1 MIPERHDGM
10 TIESDSDVER
20 VARAMFRVGKEGW
33 PPDELEDSCDRNWR
47 EMEEEARAA
56 IAAMPGGEIN
66 HAYRLSAAYQI
77 VGALLE
83 MLGVF
88 DSERGQTILS
98 YLNGEDVPDPLPV
111 SPNDFGISSPS
122 REDVLIGALVKFAE
136 NAFRVSWDG
145 CDLDG
150 FEIQDKGV
158 ALGLLTKSEYDPSIH
173 GDDFEGEPGDTYYT
187 YSDAF
192 KALLESL
199 QSNPRPAPDVR
210 EDVSDE
216 ELRGEAVRRV
226 REVRGSDD
234 VPGFEACVEAELAA
248 MRAARKAGG

>member
-1 MIPERHDGM
+1 MIPESHNGM
-10 TIESDSDVER
+10 TITSDVER
-20 VARAMFRVGKEGW
+20 VAYEAGLRFMVQN
-33 PPDELEDSCDRNWR
+33 PDYADHSAASMKRLTDSIV
-47 EMEEEARAA
+47 AA
-56 IAAMPGGEIN
+56 IAAMPGGENAGPIPAAVSSATRGEIAAFQAAEAACY
-66 HAYRLSAAYQI
+66 HYPGKEQQELRAAYCR
-77 VGALLE
+77 GAADAVE
-83 MLGVF
+83 A
-88 DSERGQTILS
+88 
-98 YLNGEDVPDPLPV
+98 
-111 SPNDFGISSPS
+111 SPSPS
-122 REDVLIGALVKFAE
+122 REDLLIRALIKFAE
-136 NAFRVSWDG
+136 NAFLVSWDG

-150 FEIQDKGV
+150 GEIQDMGV

-173 GDDFEGEPGDTYYT
+173 GEDFEGEPGDTYYT